1 MSIYTYNIANRISE
15 ALGIEPY
22 EIPSLSDQELE
33 KIPEEAKNKGV
44 FGGETPTTWKSG
56 HIPWNKGRAVTE
68 EERQRLKKLCEN
80 RIPWNKGKTGLQ
92 KQSEEQKRNH
102 SMRMKGRSLSKEHA
116 EKIGQSQ
123 KGKPRPYLQR
133 NDKGQF
139 IQKDLS

>member
-56 HIPWNKGRAVTE
+56 HIPWNKG
-68 EERQRLKKLCEN
+68 
-80 RIPWNKGKTGLQ
+80 KTGLQ
-92 KQSEEQKRNH
+92 KQSEEQK
-102 SMRMKGRSLSKEHA
+102 
-116 EKIGQSQ
+116 
-123 KGKPRPYLQR
+123 
-133 NDKGQF
+133 
-139 IQKDLS
+139 